1 MQDEQDDSATW
12 ARALRDDGAAF
23 ALLFDRHRPRVH
35 RRALSLTENT
45 HDAEDVTAAAF
56 YELWRRRRSVTLV
69 AGSVAPWLLVTTVNL
84 TRNHRRAAA
93 RYRRLL
99 DDLPRSDA
107 VTPAID
113 AEGLEARDRLR
124 DTIRR
129 LSPVEAA
136 LLVLTGVEEMPIW
149 QAAQAVG
156 LTPPAARVRLHRLRK
171 RLQHDL
177 HDLRPSVRNA
187 PEGTS

>member
-1 MQDEQDDSATW
+1 M
-12 ARALRDDGAAF
+12 
-23 ALLFDRHRPRVH
+23 FDRHRPRIY
-35 RRALSLTENT
+35 RRALTLTENT

-93 RYRRLL
+93 RYRKLL
-99 DDLPRSDA
+99 EELPRSEA
-107 VTPAID
+107 VAPAVD
-113 AEGLEARDRLR
+113 AEGLEARRRLR
-124 DTIRR
+124 DTIRG

-136 LLVLTGVEEMPIW
+136 LLVLTGVEEMPVL

-156 LTPPAARVRLHRLRK
+156 LTPPAARVRLHRLRQ
-171 RLQHDL
+171 RLQHEL

>member
-1 MQDEQDDSATW
+1 MW
-12 ARALRDDGAAF
+12 ARAVHDDGAAF
-23 ALLFDRHRPRVH
+23 ALLFDRHRPRIY
-35 RRALSLTENT
+35 RRALTLTENT

-93 RYRRLL
+93 RYRKLL
-99 DDLPRSDA
+99 EELPRSEA
-107 VTPAID
+107 VAPAVD
-113 AEGLEARDRLR
+113 AEGLEARRRLR
-124 DTIRR
+124 DTIRG

-136 LLVLTGVEEMPIW
+136 LLVLTGVEEMPVL

-156 LTPPAARVRLHRLRK
+156 LTPPAARVRLHRLRQ
-171 RLQHDL
+171 RLQHEL